1 MDLRQTLK
9 EKRAGRG
16 QDGVGMRS
24 KVLPANFSDPH
35 GDARPVT
42 FTVTLGEE
50 AKNNVAASSPL
61 LRAKAGIISSVSKSD
76 AANHSSCTTGTRTK
90 ISEEERKRLA
100 EYRCVAESIL
110 LPPYLTCGPVL
121 QDDIDPAVQRDIL
134 MLMCKFDYIRAL
146 MAHVL
151 SYVCACLLLSFSVS
165 FSHA

>member
-24 KVLPANFSDPH
+24 KILPANFS

-50 AKNNVAASSPL
+50 TKNDVAASSPH
-61 LRAKAGIISSVSKSD
+61 LRDPRVKAGIISSVSKSD
-76 AANHSSCTTGTRTK
+76 AANNSSCTTGTRTK

-100 EYRCVAESIL
+100 EYRCVAEFFL
-110 LPPYLTCGPVL
+110 RPPYLPFGPVL
-121 QDDIDPAVQRDIL
+121 QDGIDLA
-134 MLMCKFDYIRAL
+134 A
-146 MAHVL
+146 
-151 SYVCACLLLSFSVS
+151 
-165 FSHA
+165 

>member
-35 GDARPVT
+35 GDARSPVT

-50 AKNNVAASSPL
+50 AKNDVAASSPL
-61 LRAKAGIISSVSKSD
+61 LRDPRVKAGILSSVSKSD
-76 AANHSSCTTGTRTK
+76 AANNSSCTTGTRTK

-121 QDDIDPAVQRDIL
+121 QDDIDPAVQRDIFIL
-134 MLMCKFDYIRAL
+134 M
-146 MAHVL
+146 
-151 SYVCACLLLSFSVS
+151 
-165 FSHA
+165 

>member
-24 KVLPANFSDPH
+24 KILPANFS

-50 AKNNVAASSPL
+50 AKNDVAASSPH
-61 LRAKAGIISSVSKSD
+61 LRDPRVKAGIISSVSKCD
-76 AANHSSCTTGTRTK
+76 AANNSSCTTGTRTK
-90 ISEEERKRLA
+90 ISEDERKRLA

-110 LPPYLTCGPVL
+110 PPYLTCGPVL
-121 QDDIDPAVQRDIL
+121 RYDIDPAVQRDIL
-134 MLMCKFDYIRAL
+134 MLMCKFEYIRAL

-151 SYVCACLLLSFSVS
+151 
-165 FSHA
+165 